1 MESVNQVLYEFQPCR
16 VVDLVD
22 AGKFIIKQVEIVIVL
37 CKNTFTVANVRE
49 LAKNVQLKAMGY
61 LLLWVL
67 GYSICVMMEIG
78 ALYVMAT
85 LFLAIF
91 LNLGERKAG
100 ELSAYSVFNEGFAT
114 LQGQL
119 RAEDFDRE
127 IRHQFLP
134 ENDDEVADEND
145 TDNNEHY
152 EDDLDDLVH
161 EFSDHDDDNEEENAE
176 GDTNG
181 VNTKLTSTKEA
192 EEQIQRTIDEVLLR
206 LRRRSQLPSR
216 VDNQT
221 KK

>member
-22 AGKFIIKQVEIVIVL
+22 AGKFIFKQVEIVITL

-49 LAKNVQLKAMGY
+49 LAKNVQLKAMGC
-61 LLLWVL
+61 LLLWIL

-78 ALYVMAT
+78 ALFVMAT

-134 ENDDEVADEND
+134 ENDDEVA
-145 TDNNEHY
+145 EHY

-181 VNTKLTSTKEA
+181 VNTNLTSTKEA

-216 VDNQT
+216 FDNQT